1 MTLKLL
7 HVLYDN
13 SVISLPALP
22 TNSIPFKNIGT
33 CRRTLETPESE
44 LCAIDEIESHPKP
57 VELFFEDRSE
67 VAQVRKRVV
76 GRINP
81 ELEFLKHVCVFLPF

>member
-7 HVLYDN
+7 HVLHYD

-22 TNSIPFKNIGT
+22 TYSIPFKDIGAS
-33 CRRTLETPESE
+33 RRTLETPESE
-44 LCAIDEIESHPKP
+44 LCAINEIESHPKP
-57 VELFFEDRSE
+57 VEFLFEDRSE

-81 ELEFLKHVCVFLPF
+81 EFEFLKDVCVFLSF